1 MFSPFL
7 INRTGE
13 RAGSQPSSPFHIA
26 FVIDAV
32 LQNGFEIS
40 ELGAI
45 RTANVAVQ
53 NVVVVISDD
62 FQQLLAGTVA
72 DKTLTVRLK
81 QEVYDLEADLFLG
94 EKPFGLSIEGIIGLP
109 AFLIAHGKSLPED
122 VFQLAVVGCPR
133 VADKV

>member
-1 MFSPFL
+1 L
-7 INRTGE
+7 TKGTGE
-13 RAGSQPSSPFHIA
+13 RAETQPSSPHHIT
-26 FVIDAV
+26 FVVSAV

-62 FQQLLAGTVA
+62 FQQFLAGTVA
-72 DKTLTVRLK
+72 DKTLTVWLK
-81 QEVYDLEADLFLG
+81 QKVYDLEADLFLG

-122 VFQLAVVGCPR
+122 VFQLTVVGCPR
-133 VADKV
+133 VANEVRDLIA